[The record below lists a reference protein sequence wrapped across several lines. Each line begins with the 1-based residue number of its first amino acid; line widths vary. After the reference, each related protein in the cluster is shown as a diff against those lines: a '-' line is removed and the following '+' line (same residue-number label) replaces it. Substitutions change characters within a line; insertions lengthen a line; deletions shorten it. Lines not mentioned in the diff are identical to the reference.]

1 MGGSVQKAFVGSNR
15 ANSNKYKID
24 PLDILDRVRMNNT
37 LADPMIIIRSI
48 LNDSKDKDSR
58 VIFVLNMEII
68 IFECEIIGNPRDFLP
83 SNPSVKARVTG
94 KGDLRG
100 YNKVTG
106 DGEVFSFDLLNSDG
120 GKICVT
126 RFNAQHSNVIAATKI
141 LRNATTSIFFNK
153 EMEKYLEECDYKY
166 LLQCQVQDHTG
177 LTWVTDFQEVG
188 EEIVGCSTKELYLK
202 NQVQDDERF
211 SNADKSHLFA
221 EVLLKL
227 KVKEETYGDEQRLK
241 VIVVKSLD
249 SDSITKRVVR
259 TAVVARATSGQLR
272 KWKDKSDVYS
282 FGVVLSELISS
293 KVAVDFNRKTRSSD
307 LRPSSETNEI
317 VVLLKNFP
325 PSPISVTGEWQSE
338 NSIGTI
344 IGSDIT
350 CREIIAEVG
359 IDLIVTSLEQGIGIA
374 TASEVTTGMQKISVE
389 CEKEVADVIA
399 HIRLEYGNKRQEAFE
414 QNQEHQ

>member
-241 VIVVKSLD
+241 VIIVKVGKMSY
-249 SDSITKRVVR
+249 SSTTKY
-259 TAVVARATSGQLR
+259 L
-272 KWKDKSDVYS
+272 
-282 FGVVLSELISS
+282 LELIP
-293 KVAVDFNRKTRSSD
+293 KF
-307 LRPSSETNEI
+307 
-317 VVLLKNFP
+317 
-325 PSPISVTGEWQSE
+325 
-338 NSIGTI
+338 
-344 IGSDIT
+344 
-350 CREIIAEVG
+350 
-359 IDLIVTSLEQGIGIA
+359 
-374 TASEVTTGMQKISVE
+374 
-389 CEKEVADVIA
+389 
-399 HIRLEYGNKRQEAFE
+399 Y
-414 QNQEHQ
+414 